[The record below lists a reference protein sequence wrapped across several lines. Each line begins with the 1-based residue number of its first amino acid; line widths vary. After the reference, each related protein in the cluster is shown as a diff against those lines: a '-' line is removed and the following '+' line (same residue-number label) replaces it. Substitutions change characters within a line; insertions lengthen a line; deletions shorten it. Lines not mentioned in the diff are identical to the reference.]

1 MELPMSQISVLRKSL
16 VIGTSMWDISVG
28 KLITPFARLKKC
40 VVQNNFYCKG
50 ENILRN
56 VEQYF

>member
-28 KLITPFARLKKC
+28 KLTPFAL
-40 VVQNNFYCKG
+40 
-50 ENILRN
+50 
-56 VEQYF
+56 